1 MNAFREGT
9 VARSRLVGGGVASIA
24 LLLLV
29 ASAAGAATRFRESS
43 LFGTFAAVG
52 AGDGHTSSS
61 VGTVTYDGAGNVTRS
76 VVVNAPDGSGGRRLL
91 TFESEGTYEVHPDG
105 TGVVLLTNRIGNGSI
120 TEVTFDFVIQE
131 SEPNGRGG
139 QRRVTKLF
147 GVQREPGTTVNLVTT
162 SETLIAP

>member
-1 MNAFREGT
+1 MNAFGGGAAR
-9 VARSRLVGGGVASIA
+9 RSRLAAAVVLTGT
-24 LLLLV
+24 LLILT
-29 ASAAGAATRFRESS
+29 ASAAGAAARFRESS

-52 AGDGHTSSS
+52 EGDGHVSSS

-76 VVVNAPDGSGGRRLL
+76 LVVNAPDGAGGRRLL
-91 TFESEGTYEVHPDG
+91 AFESEGTYEVHADG
-105 TGVVLLTNRIGNGSI
+105 TGVVFLTNRIGNGSI

-139 QRRVTKLF
+139 QRRATKIF

>member
-1 MNAFREGT
+1 MIVFGAGT
-9 VARSRLVGGGVASIA
+9 DRRARLSAAVV
-24 LLLLV
+24 V
-29 ASAAGAATRFRESS
+29 ASALLMLTASSGNAAARFRESS

-76 VVVNAPDGSGGRRLL
+76 LVVNAPDGNGGRQLI

-105 TGVVLLTNRIGNGSI
+105 TGVLFLTNRIGTGSV

-131 SEPNGRGG
+131 SQPNGRGG
-139 QRRVTKLF
+139 QRRATKIF
-147 GVQREPGTTVNLVTT
+147 GIQREPGTTVNLVTT
-162 SETLIAP
+162 TESLIAP